1 MASAEL
7 TERAYRRFI
16 DGDIGFFYSYIYPDM
31 ILYASS
37 CLPGQLSIMSE
48 DCVQNAVEKA
58 YGRRYDFI
66 SAAQWKAFLITCI
79 RNKAI
84 SYLRN
89 SNAAERYQEF
99 VGSID
104 DLHEDI
110 LIDYIRQETLQRL
123 YAVIDALPQEMRDLL
138 EMSFEEG
145 LKNSEIAQRLGVAEI
160 TIKKRKARLIAML
173 RSAFPDGI
181 STAVLIFI
189 LQSIT
194 LNNNSSIS

>member
-1 MASAEL
+1 MASTEL
-7 TERAYRRFI
+7 TERAYRMFI

-37 CLPGQLSIMSE
+37 CLPGQLSIMAE

-58 YGRRYDFI
+58 YRRREDFT
-66 SAAQWKAFLITCI
+66 SAGQWKAFLITCI

-89 SNAAERYQEF
+89 SSAAERYQEF
-99 VGSID
+99 AAGFD
-104 DLHEDI
+104 RLHEDI

-123 YAVIDALPQEMRDLL
+123 YAAIDALPPDMRDLL

-145 LKNSEIAQRLGVAEI
+145 LRNSDIAQRLGVAEI
-160 TIKKRKARLIAML
+160 TVKKRKARLISML
-173 RSAFPDGI
+173 RSAFPDGLSPSAI
-181 STAVLIFI
+181 MII
-189 LQSIT
+189 LASMR
-194 LNNNSSIS
+194 LYHS

>member
-1 MASAEL
+1 MASTEL
-7 TERAYRRFI
+7 TERAYRRFV

-37 CLPGQLSIMSE
+37 CLPGQMSIMSE

-58 YGRRYDFI
+58 YGRRHDFI

-89 SNAAERYQEF
+89 STAAERYQEF
-99 VGSID
+99 VGTIGE
-104 DLHEDI
+104 LHEDI

-123 YAVIDALPQEMRDLL
+123 YAAIDTLPQEMRDLL

-160 TIKKRKARLIAML
+160 TVKKRKARLIAML

-189 LQSIT
+189 LQSIMM
-194 LNNNSSIS
+194 NNNSSIS

>member
-1 MASAEL
+1 MASTEL
-7 TERAYRRFI
+7 TERAYRRFV

-37 CLPGQLSIMSE
+37 CLPGQMSIMSK

-58 YGRRYDFI
+58 YGRRHDFI

-89 SNAAERYQEF
+89 STAAERYQEF
-99 VGSID
+99 VGAIGE
-104 DLHEDI
+104 LHEDI

-123 YAVIDALPQEMRDLL
+123 YAAIDTLPQEMRDLL

-160 TIKKRKARLIAML
+160 TVKKRKARLIAML

-189 LQSIT
+189 LQSIMM
-194 LNNNSSIS
+194 NNNSSIS

>member
-58 YGRRYDFI
+58 YHRRTDFT
-66 SAAQWKAFLITCI
+66 SASQWKAFLITCI

-123 YAVIDALPQEMRDLL
+123 YAVIDALPQEMRYLL

-160 TIKKRKARLIAML
+160 TVKKRKARLIAML
-173 RSAFPDGI
+173 RSAFPDDMPTAMLLLILTNLSLYHSPI
-181 STAVLIFI
+181 S
-189 LQSIT
+189 
-194 LNNNSSIS
+194 

>member
-16 DGDIGFFYSYIYPDM
+16 DGDVGFFYSYIYPDM

-58 YGRRYDFI
+58 YHRRHDFI
-66 SAAQWKAFLITCI
+66 SASQWKAFLITCI

-89 SNAAERYQEF
+89 STAAERYQEF
-99 VGSID
+99 VASLD

-110 LIDYIRQETLQRL
+110 LLDYIRQETLQRL
-123 YAVIDALPQEMRDLL
+123 YAVIDTLPQEMRHLL

-160 TIKKRKARLIAML
+160 TVKKRKARLIAML
-173 RSAFPDGI
+173 RSAFPDDMP
-181 STAVLIFI
+181 TAMLLLI
-189 LQSIT
+189 LT
-194 LNNNSSIS
+194 HLPLYNSPVS

>member
-1 MASAEL
+1 MASTEL
-7 TERAYRRFI
+7 TERAYRMFI

-37 CLPGQLSIMSE
+37 CLPGQLSIMAE

-58 YGRRYDFI
+58 YRRREDFT
-66 SAAQWKAFLITCI
+66 SAGQWKAFLITCI

-89 SNAAERYQEF
+89 SSAAERYQELAL
-99 VGSID
+99 D
-104 DLHEDI
+104 LHQLHEDI

-123 YAVIDALPQEMRDLL
+123 YAAIDALPQDMRDLL
-138 EMSFEEG
+138 EMSFEKG
-145 LKNSEIAQRLGVAEI
+145 LKNSEIAECLGVAEI
-160 TIKKRKARLIAML
+160 TVKKRKARLIAML

-181 STAVLIFI
+181 SPSAIMLILASLRI
-189 LQSIT
+189 YH
-194 LNNNSSIS
+194 

>member
-1 MASAEL
+1 MASTEL
-7 TERAYRRFI
+7 TERAYRRFV

-37 CLPGQLSIMSE
+37 CLPGQMSIMSE

-58 YGRRYDFI
+58 YGRRHDFI

-89 SNAAERYQEF
+89 STAAERYQEF
-99 VGSID
+99 VGAIGE
-104 DLHEDI
+104 LHEDI

-123 YAVIDALPQEMRDLL
+123 YAAIDTLPQEMRDLL

-160 TIKKRKARLIAML
+160 TVKKRKARLIAML

-189 LQSIT
+189 LQSIMM
-194 LNNNSSIS
+194 NNNSSIS